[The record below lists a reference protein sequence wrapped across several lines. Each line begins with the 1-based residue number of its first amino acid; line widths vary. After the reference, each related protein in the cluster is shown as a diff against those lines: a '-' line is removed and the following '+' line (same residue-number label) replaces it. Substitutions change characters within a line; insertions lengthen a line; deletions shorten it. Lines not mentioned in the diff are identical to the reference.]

1 MSTAEAAEAAAA
13 PGELRPRTDTGPLGL
28 DPEVPLR
35 LFRPAPGLALSVVSL
50 AWLRAAG
57 QEVRTRMASWHLAPE
72 EASYAGTLTLRR
84 RREEWLAGRMALKYA
99 VRAHQEHSGR
109 TPAACRDIR
118 IGRVTEGMR
127 AGKPVTDLSVEVGL
141 THSGDYAVAV
151 CGPGPVG
158 VDLERPRTVSPP
170 LARILS
176 DDGERAGADLAGQR
190 LRAMP
195 LILRWACKEAVLKHY
210 GFGLRVDT
218 REVRLTGWH
227 EDGRFA
233 WRPGPGL
240 LRHAPAAGGT
250 ELRSWAREVDGY
262 HLALVWSDPA
272 SQ

>member
-1 MSTAEAAEAAAA
+1 MSTVDAASA
-13 PGELRPRTDTGPLGL
+13 PGELRPRTDTGPLVL

-35 LFRPAPGLALSVVSL
+35 VFRPTPGLALSVVSL

-57 QEVRTRMASWHLAPE
+57 DDVRARLASWHLGPD
-72 EASYAGTLTLRR
+72 EASYVATLALRR

-99 VRAHQEHSGR
+99 VRAQQEHSGR
-109 TPAACRDIR
+109 TPTACRDIR
-118 IGRVTEGMR
+118 IEQVAQGLR
-127 AGKPVTDLSVEVGL
+127 AGKPVTDLPVEVGL

-151 CGPGPVG
+151 CGTGAVG

-170 LARILS
+170 LARILAE
-176 DDGERAGADLAGQR
+176 DGESAGADPAGQR
-190 LRAMP
+190 LRVMP
-195 LILRWACKEAVLKHY
+195 LLLRWACKEAVLKYY

-233 WRPGPGL
+233 WRPGPEL
-240 LRHAPAAGGT
+240 MRHAPAAGGGLRT
-250 ELRSWAREVDGY
+250 RACELDAY

-272 SQ
+272 ST